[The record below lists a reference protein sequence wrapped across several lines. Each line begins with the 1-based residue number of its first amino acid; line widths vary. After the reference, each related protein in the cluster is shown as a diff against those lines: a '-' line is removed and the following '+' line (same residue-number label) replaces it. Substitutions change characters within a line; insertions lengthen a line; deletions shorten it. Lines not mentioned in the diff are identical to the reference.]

1 MTTVR
6 KPCMQVV
13 IATSIS
19 MMLSGCMGA
28 PLAQQLLTSALMHGT
43 DSIIENAYEAQT
55 RNQINNR
62 KLQDAAPDPYWSS
75 FVTAGFEKITP
86 VAEPLPAEL
95 ISTAPLSTESM
106 PAGPLISAQETSDI
120 PAVKPEVRVAPLVR
134 VEVWNML
141 IGEEK
146 FSVLEQAYTRGN
158 AELPPRQ
165 DWERLHV
172 ATGAVD
178 GDETQPIIFL
188 VPSHLGKLQSGQET
202 IVELSHA
209 GDLNIARYAA
219 R

>member
-6 KPCMQVV
+6 KSCMQVV

-19 MMLSGCMGA
+19 MMLGGCMGA
-28 PLAQQLLTSALMHGT
+28 PLAQQLLSSALMHGT
-43 DSIIENAYEAQT
+43 DSIIENAYEAQA
-55 RNQINNR
+55 RDQINNR
-62 KLQDAAPDPYWSS
+62 TLQDAAPDPYWSS

-86 VAEPLPAEL
+86 VAEPLPAE
-95 ISTAPLSTESM
+95 PLSTE
-106 PAGPLISAQETSDI
+106 PLISTQETSDI
-120 PAVKPEVRVAPLVR
+120 PATKPEVRIAPLVR

-146 FSVLEQAYTRGN
+146 FSVLDQAYTRGN

-178 GDETQPIIFL
+178 GDEAQPIIFL

>member
-1 MTTVR
+1 
-6 KPCMQVV
+6 
-13 IATSIS
+13 
-19 MMLSGCMGA
+19 MGA
-28 PLAQQLLTSALMHGT
+28 PLAQQLLTSAVMHGT
-43 DSIIENAYEAQT
+43 DSIIENAYEAQS
-55 RNQINNR
+55 RDLINHR
-62 KLQDAAPDPYWSS
+62 TLQDVAPDPYWAS

-86 VAEPLPAEL
+86 IAEPLPAEQSEQTREL
-95 ISTAPLSTESM
+95 FEAHVPR
-106 PAGPLISAQETSDI
+106 
-120 PAVKPEVRVAPLVR
+120 PEVQTTPLVR

-146 FSVLEQAYTRGN
+146 LSVLEQAYARGN

-178 GDETQPIIFL
+178 GNEAQPIIFL
-188 VPSHLGKLQSGQET
+188 IPPHLGKLQSGQET

-219 R
+219 H

>member
-1 MTTVR
+1 MTAVR
-6 KPCMQVV
+6 KPCIQAI
-13 IATSIS
+13 IAAGIS
-19 MMLSGCMGA
+19 MLLSGCMGA
-28 PLAQQLLTSALMHGT
+28 PLAQQLLTSAVMHGT

-55 RNQINNR
+55 RELINNR
-62 KLQDAAPDPYWSS
+62 TLQDAAPDPYWSS

-86 VAEPLPAEL
+86 IAEPLPAEP
-95 ISTAPLSTESM
+95 IPTEPL
-106 PAGPLISAQETSDI
+106 PAELLMSAQEASDI
-120 PAVKPEVRVAPLVR
+120 PTAKLEVQIAPLVR
-134 VEVWNML
+134 VEVWNIL

-146 FSVLEQAYTRGN
+146 LSVLERAYTRGN

-172 ATGAVD
+172 ATGAVAGAD
-178 GDETQPIIFL
+178 GQPIIFL
-188 VPSHLGKLQSGQET
+188 VPPHLGKLQSGQET